1 MKPETTFRVL
11 VLVCV
16 ALLGYIVWMNTK
28 EIVDLELEL
37 DKLRG
42 AVGGS
47 VAANPV
53 PPAAAKDAI
62 VDQTFEETLG
72 G

>member
-1 MKPETTFRVL
+1 MNKDTTFRLL
-11 VLVCV
+11 VMVCV

-42 AVGGS
+42 AVGGTG
-47 VAANPV
+47 AMNPV

-62 VDQTFEETLG
+62 VEQSFEDTLNG
-72 G
+72 